1 MFLGDSVEWG
11 ENTEFNHFLNF
22 APYPICQSAIFTFR
36 STGDGPFGASGC
48 NVAFISALPLL
59 PTQILLARFN
69 FQKTFLYPILFFVL
83 AGLHFLKIPY
93 IVFLVLGYK
102 IKCLIHYVLKGR
114 NPFVADIQTFLFAYY
129 ATI

>member
-1 MFLGDSVEWG
+1 MEWG

-48 NVAFISALPLL
+48 KVAFISALPLL
-59 PTQILLARFN
+59 PTQIPLAHFN
-69 FQKTFLYPILFFVL
+69 FQKTFLYPVLFFVL
-83 AGLHFLKIPY
+83 VGLYFLKIPY

-114 NPFVADIQTFLFAYY
+114 NPFVADIQTFLFA
-129 ATI
+129 